1 MLLKLHFHLYH
12 FHSLFCYLFIYKET
26 IKTKIHIAFSRGK
39 STLFENLLAKKKI
52 YFSSQLRASTHF
64 PYFCNVFLCFSEII
78 LSHSKLKSKDSQ
90 LLKILHLQFLLL
102 SLHNRIS
109 HHALSFQI
117 NYFGIQYKKLT
128 MILRIQYKKF
138 RMVL

>member
-1 MLLKLHFHLYH
+1 MLLKLHSYL

-26 IKTKIHIAFSRGK
+26 IKTKIHIAFNSGK
-39 STLFENLLAKKKI
+39 STLSENLLAKKKI
-52 YFSSQLRASTHF
+52 CFSSQLRASTHF
-64 PYFCNVFLCFSEII
+64 SYFCNFFLSFSEII
-78 LSHSKLKSKDSQ
+78 LNHSKSKSKDSQ

-102 SLHNRIS
+102 SLQNRIS

-138 RMVL
+138 RIVF